1 MTILSRPVVFSEDY
15 YYKLTCYYLASGSLF
30 VPFIAVVLNLPNA
43 GNPLILFLMLWSP
56 QTNIY
61 IYIFVASFIIVILKK
76 IVTFVHG
83 KMFYQGCAEQWR
95 LLYSQL

>member
-43 GNPLILFLMLWSP
+43 GNPLILFLMLWST
-56 QTNIY
+56 QTKVL
-61 IYIFVASFIIVILKK
+61 FVV
-76 IVTFVHG
+76 
-83 KMFYQGCAEQWR
+83 
-95 LLYSQL
+95 